1 MQGFRSTR
9 RALTLV
15 ATVTVWSV
23 STVAAAASNLVS
35 NGSFEG
41 TNGLAGWRI
50 GGTAADGYLPVA
62 IQYDQASRYPTG
74 AQGESVP
81 IDNAASA
88 GPDSAG
94 SKGVYFVSDSATNL
108 SVYQDVYLT
117 PGSYEIGFDSYATY
131 NGFVQLQD
139 ANFSASIAGVRLAN
153 FEVSTVAPGIW
164 ATHAGVALV
173 TTAGDYLVSFEFNTS
188 GGNAK
193 DIVIDRAYV
202 VSDSNGG
209 GIPIAPVPEPS
220 TCALML
226 GGLAVLPLVR
236 AQRRRPRI

>member
-1 MQGFRSTR
+1 MQGFPSTR
-9 RALTLV
+9 RTSTLL
-15 ATVTVWSV
+15 ATVMVLSV
-23 STVAAAASNLVS
+23 STVAAAAPNLVA

-62 IQYDQASRYPTG
+62 IQYDQVSRYPTG

-81 IDNAASA
+81 TDNAASA
-88 GPDSAG
+88 GPDPAG
-94 SKGVYFVSDSATNL
+94 SNGVYFVSDSATHL

-117 PGSYEIGFDSYATY
+117 PGSYDIGFDSYATY
-131 NGFVQLQD
+131 NGFVQPQD

-153 FEVSTVAPGIW
+153 FEVSTVAPGTW

-173 TTAGDYLVSFEFNTS
+173 TTAGNYLVSFEFNTS

-193 DIVIDRAYV
+193 DLVIDRAYV

-209 GIPIAPVPEPS
+209 GTPIAPVPEPS
-220 TCALML
+220 TYALLL
-226 GGLAVLPLVR
+226 GGLALWPIVR
-236 AQRRRPRI
+236 AQRRRTRR